1 MTLPKIYKKLPPLI
15 PVRKAKKVAKIVTD
29 ILEIRDIRYEICG
42 GLRRGYFMVTG
53 VSLIVT
59 RPIEWTIDAL
69 AALSLQEIRRYDKN
83 VEFGFVLDD
92 VSFVIRSARGSSW
105 GASVLWATGTQP
117 FLKVILAHARA
128 MEYRLTPT
136 GLFLGDDCIAGKTE
150 QQIFDAL
157 MLPFVKPEKRARK
170 FLHKIFYDVLVL
182 KPMTRKKRNKMYD
195 DLLHPRRRKKS
206 KKKRR

>member
-1 MTLPKIYKKLPPLI
+1 MPGLI
-15 PVRKAKKVAKIVTD
+15 PIRKATKAAKTVTD
-29 ILEIRDIRYEICG
+29 ILDVRGIRYEICG
-42 GLRRGYFMVTG
+42 GIRRGYLMVMG
-53 VSLIVT
+53 VSLIVI

-69 AALSLQEIRRYDKN
+69 ITLPLQEIRRYDKN

-92 VSFVIRSARGSSW
+92 VSFVIRSARECSW

-117 FLKVILAHARA
+117 FLKVVLAHARA

-150 QQIFDAL
+150 QQIFDVL

-170 FLHKIFYDVLVL
+170 FLHKIFHNVLVL

-195 DLLHPRRRKKS
+195 NLLHPRRRKK
-206 KKKRR
+206 KKRKEV